1 MFRCSSERD
10 LCLFHFCRYVT
21 GVDDI
26 LRNDDISDKK
36 HFIREFCI
44 GLCELYNV
52 W

>member
-26 LRNDDISDKK
+26 LRNDDIADKK
-36 HFIREFCI
+36 HFISEFGI
-44 GLCELYNV
+44 ALFRVYRFR
-52 W
+52 